1 MDALNEHESDIGNMT
16 LTGLSATD
24 ISAAIRELQT
34 EKIGLTNGAGGE
46 GNQTINSDLTF
57 TRGNT
62 MTFPSG
68 TVLNVSAG
76 SLIMGGGAGSTQEFD
91 TAFLVMKSS
100 ASQEGI
106 QIDRSEISG
115 ASVNT
120 AVDPQLFWDES
131 KVGTGAGN
139 TSHRGWRVKGLTNPD
154 SGTPAT
160 NTSDIVTFYN
170 AKDLVENNSESGIA
184 VTWDSTNQNFDFNVA
199 DWNLTIDGDMSGTA
213 NIANL
218 NNTTITSTLDKV
230 NSNVGTFGSTTA
242 IPVITANAKGLVT
255 AVSTATIATS
265 LTVDGDSGSQDVA
278 LLSDDLQIIGTTNEI
293 ETAVTKSGTDV
304 KMYVLEFLMCF

>member
-1 MDALNEHESDIGNMT
+1 
-16 LTGLSATD
+16 
-24 ISAAIRELQT
+24 
-34 EKIGLTNGAGGE
+34 
-46 GNQTINSDLTF
+46 DLTF
-57 TRGNT
+57 TSGNT

-68 TVLNVSAG
+68 SVLNISAG

-115 ASVNT
+115 ASVST
-120 AVDPQLFWDES
+120 GVDAQLFWDES
-131 KVGTGAGN
+131 QVGTGSGN
-139 TSHRGWRVKGLTNPD
+139 QSHRAWRLKGLSNPS
-154 SGTPAT
+154 SGTPT
-160 NTSDIVTFYN
+160 TSTSSIVTFYN
-170 AKDLVENNSESGIA
+170 AKDLITNNSESGID
-184 VTWDSTNQNFDFNVA
+184 VTWDNTNQNYDFNVA

-218 NNTTITSTLDKV
+218 NNTTITSTLDTV

-278 LLSDDLQIIGTTNEI
+278 LLTDDLQIIGTTNEI
-293 ETAVTKSGTDV
+293 ETAVTK
-304 KMYVLEFLMCF
+304 